1 MTMALQG
8 RYYCFTIV
16 VRLNQIEVAPAA
28 YLGFDESTENTPE
41 NLKKFRE
48 AIAKAI
54 PEARITIAF
63 SHSALADASGN
74 YRELRRLAREYAQ
87 KYGDDITYVAGGYFI
102 GAYVPRKRAKAHIDD
117 ALALLEKMMGKG
129 YKPRSVIGGFLP
141 AAILEH
147 LAARGIHAAQGN
159 IFSQYYVDNQ
169 DGEGSI
175 CYPYY
180 PSKQHFCKP
189 AQNAEDFIDCV
200 NFDGWTVDFI
210 CASYCGC
217 TPEGYNSRMGCG
229 PIETLRPYGE
239 KTGTEIMLDT
249 VDQMLGENYY
259 RNGNFGLAASI
270 WELCLM
276 QKNGSHAMDID
287 GDTVYGFFSALKE
300 RYPDAEVVT
309 IGELGE
315 SFRRENK
322 DNSALDYRF
331 VHKGTGKGGSLAD
344 VQITWYMNDVFR
356 MALKK
361 NLRTGEERVIDF
373 TDYTKNYSEPADS
386 DYLKGE
392 SNRSWSLL
400 GDINQKG
407 LRPQDTPVPFGNL
420 TEKQKTLFFGK
431 IKDENN

>member
-1 MTMALQG
+1 
-8 RYYCFTIV
+8 
-16 VRLNQIEVAPAA
+16 
-28 YLGFDESTENTPE
+28 
-41 NLKKFRE
+41 
-48 AIAKAI
+48 
-54 PEARITIAF
+54 
-63 SHSALADASGN
+63 
-74 YRELRRLAREYAQ
+74 
-87 KYGDDITYVAGGYFI
+87 
-102 GAYVPRKRAKAHIDD
+102 
-117 ALALLEKMMGKG
+117 
-129 YKPRSVIGGFLP
+129 
-141 AAILEH
+141 
-147 LAARGIHAAQGN
+147 
-159 IFSQYYVDNQ
+159 
-169 DGEGSI
+169 
-175 CYPYY
+175 
-180 PSKQHFCKP
+180 
-189 AQNAEDFIDCV
+189 
-200 NFDGWTVDFI
+200 
-210 CASYCGC
+210 
-217 TPEGYNSRMGCG
+217 
-229 PIETLRPYGE
+229 
-239 KTGTEIMLDT
+239 
-249 VDQMLGENYY
+249 
-259 RNGNFGLAASI
+259 
-270 WELCLM
+270 M